1 LFNPFVGVIHL
12 SEEETKSLRIRVY
25 ELTNSNNAFQQEN
38 ANLQTRVSELYTW
51 SQQAQQVIKQRDDQ
65 IQTLTIELNTIR
77 QKEQERLQNRSEVT
91 VDDLYEQVQ
100 RLEVNNRELEEQSNA
115 YYEIIETVFINSGAD
130 RNVLSRIEQILRREK
145 DPQKILLI
153 EMKKNPS
160 ASYSE
165 LSRTTGLTEQKV
177 KIAADQLRR
186 KGLVKEFGSGKGVA
200 FAKSDI
206 MPTLTDVSEW
216 KKLTSPKELFNALI
230 EYTKVT
236 DQNIQ
241 ISEAL
246 KQFRDILTSLIGT
259 PSYMYEI
266 SKSITD
272 FRMRMQNKDEL
283 INRIITWQ
291 EKWEI
296 SVRGVEVYGTTI
308 EDPSSWNG
316 LSPEE
321 IFSSMSRFTKKA
333 TNKDVSSALDTIRDI
348 LHEKH
353 GHAIYL
359 AEIAREASRWRM
371 SPQNKNDLLQKLNGW
386 KEKAIQR

>member
-1 LFNPFVGVIHL
+1 M